1 MKVAVIGAGAA
12 GLFAAA
18 ALKRSGAD
26 FVLFEREKR
35 AGKKLLATGN
45 GRCNLSNKK
54 VSVSRYHGEPA
65 FAENAL
71 NIYGTD
77 SLTGFME
84 SIGVPC
90 VFEEEK
96 LFPRSLQASSVLD
109 MLRFAEGESE
119 ICETEV
125 KKICRNGNVF
135 DVHTEKGVYKA
146 DKVIVC
152 CGGKAAK
159 HLSGGGAYTLLTDL
173 GHTLTPLKPA
183 IVQLKCAGTKALEGV
198 KINAAVTLEGK
209 TETGEVLFTSY
220 GLSGPPV
227 LQLSREAKGK
237 TIFIDIMPELDFLE
251 VTEMLKNKKK
261 LKYLTAE
268 NLFNGII
275 NKKLG
280 RELLRICGIMPFS
293 KNIGEISDKEIKN
306 LAALSKALKFEITD
320 TNGFDN
326 AQVTAGGIKCSEFN
340 SQTMESKLVKGV
352 YAVGEVLNI
361 DGDCGGFNIQ
371 WAYSSAMSAVKAIID
386 DCFRRR

>member
-1 MKVAVIGAGAA
+1 MKVAVIGAGAS

-18 ALKRSGAD
+18 ALKRSGVD
-26 FVLFEREKR
+26 FMLFEREKR

-45 GRCNLSNKK
+45 GRCNLSNKN
-54 VSVSRYHGEPA
+54 VSVSRYHGEA
-65 FAENAL
+65 DFSESAL

-77 SLTGFME
+77 SLISFME
-84 SIGVPC
+84 SVGVPC
-90 VFEEEK
+90 VFEGEK

-125 KKICRNGNVF
+125 KKICRNGKAF
-135 DVHTEKGVYKA
+135 DINTEKGIYRA

-183 IVQLKCAGTKALEGV
+183 IVQLKCAGTKALDGV
-198 KINAAVTLEGK
+198 KINAAASLDGK

-220 GLSGPPV
+220 GLSGPPI

-237 TIFIDIMPELDFLE
+237 TICIDLMPELNFAE
-251 VTEMLKNKKK
+251 ITEMLKNKKT

-268 NLFNGII
+268 SLFNGII

-280 RELLRICGIMPFS
+280 RELLRVSGITPFS
-293 KNIGEISDKEIKN
+293 KNIGEISDKEIKS
-306 LAALSKALKFEITD
+306 LAAIVKNLKFEITD

-326 AQVTAGGIKCSEFN
+326 AQVTAGGIKCSGFN
-340 SQTMESKLVKGV
+340 PQTMESKLVPGL

-361 DGDCGGFNIQ
+361 DGDCGGFNLQ
-371 WAYSSAMSAVKAIID
+371 WAYSSAMSAVQSIIKK
-386 DCFRRR
+386 